1 MRSALWDRHRL
12 RSTAAPRRNFFEKTF
27 GGIGQ
32 GTGSIEKTFCA
43 AAQSTYVSGASCA
56 PSALTDTF
64 DNKDAERLRRRA
76 RQVPQ
81 GIDGEQEASGCLSAE
96 CGAQLSVSLAN
107 AK

>member
-64 DNKDAERLRRRA
+64 DNKDAVRSPREQSA
-76 RQVPQ
+76 RDRFRKTSMANKKQV
-81 GIDGEQEASGCLSAE
+81 D
-96 CGAQLSVSLAN
+96 V
-107 AK
+107 